1 MLPHADADR
10 TKRLIHTAARILKK
24 YMGMMTLNF
33 ALAVLIVGVSAA
45 GIYKMDNLEKYIEG
59 RWYWVSNGEYS
70 WIAKRDNLSVGGWT
84 NEDTWEDFDRKV
96 VKAEI
101 IPLPSW
107 EAPPQTGGFFF
118 IGPEAVEVGRAIK
131 AYMKKAPIKEPTND

>member
-1 MLPHADADR
+1 M
-10 TKRLIHTAARILKK
+10 AAHILKK
-24 YMGMMTLNF
+24 YMETMTLNF
-33 ALAVLIVGVSAA
+33 VLAVLIVGVNAA
-45 GIYKMDNLEKYIEG
+45 GIYKMEKIMKYIEG
-59 RWYWVSNGEYS
+59 RWYWVSNGEHS

-84 NEDTWEDFDRKV
+84 NEDTWEDFNKKV

-118 IGPEAVEVGRAIK
+118 IGPEAVKVGREIK
-131 AYMKKAPIKEPTND
+131 AHMKKATKETTND